1 MEKREDGRYVF
12 PEGKYVMIKMPNRPL
27 LSVYQVS
34 FSPSL
39 LRALLSLFLMF
50 PFLIRFPTT
59 RLRKRMAAMRTL
71 AVMTTRVWTKLDCP
85 FIICK

>member
-39 LRALLSLFLMF
+39 LRSLLS
-50 PFLIRFPTT
+50 RFSHVSLHYQVPDNAFEEEDGGDAD
-59 RLRKRMAAMRTL
+59 LGGDDDEG
-71 AVMTTRVWTKLDCP
+71 LD
-85 FIICK
+85 